1 MALSHSAAGD
11 CCAVEAEGCFHI
23 GISKQNKKVQLRFAI
38 SKDNR
43 DEALIRSLVDYLKVG
58 LITRS
63 RNTTVFYISSSKD
76 INNIFIPF
84 LLTKWRYS
92 LWKQI
97 VRFY

>member
-1 MALSHSAAGD
+1 MGLSHSAAGD
-11 CCAVEAEGCFHI
+11 CRAVEAEGCFHI

-38 SKDNR
+38 SQDNPR
-43 DEALIRSLVDYLKVG
+43 CLIRSLVDYLKVG

-84 LLTKWRYS
+84 LKWRYS